1 MRTKIS
7 ICLST
12 ILALTVTSCV
22 DTLVPD
28 IQVPEGE
35 IPLNISSS
43 IDQNPTKVTADGFE
57 DKDALGLYAV
67 NYENDNQTPGTLKAE
82 GNQADHA
89 KYVFNEADWKW
100 NSVRPVYYKD
110 VNTNVDLYVYYPYA
124 EPDNVEAWN
133 FEVQKDQST
142 IRTDTSLGGYEAS
155 DFLWGKVENVTPT
168 ESKIPVRLTH
178 RMAGVEVKLQQGEG
192 FGEGEFESLE
202 KYILVTGTTRKASI
216 NFSTGDVSPIGGP
229 QATGIVMAPQTDGGF
244 RAIVVPQA
252 VEAGTYLFSITI
264 DGIVYRYKKDETI
277 SYETGKLSTFT
288 INVNRKSTSGE
299 YELELADFQISP
311 WVEDRN
317 THEAEARQYYVVNVE
332 TPGTLGRLIKADKKN
347 PDKIRNLKVT
357 GQITDTD
364 FYFMRDS
371 MEILEAVNLKEVKVR
386 NAWYS
391 QYDENGNYLIN
402 EKRPIIDDVIP
413 LCAFTGKKTL
423 VYFSFPEIVTH
434 IGESAFMGTN
444 LSGSLAL
451 PDDVISVCRDAF
463 YRTKISSVSFGEKI
477 QLISDGAFYECNAL
491 TGELHLPGSLKYIGI
506 SAFYNCRFS
515 GRLILPENLEEIGG
529 YAFRQAG
536 TFIGNL
542 EIPEKIRRLDNGT
555 FANSGFNQEL
565 LLNNTTSIGAS
576 CFQNCGFTGDLVI
589 PEGVI
594 SIEQSSFYEC
604 DFKSII
610 FPSTLKTIE
619 TDAFARNNRLSE
631 LVFPEGLV
639 SIGSESFSEGYF
651 INSISLPSTLQT
663 IGERAFSFC
672 TGISGITSYA
682 IEPPSIHD
690 NTFLGVAKD
699 NFALMVPEQSVVRY
713 KTETGWSDFKK
724 INAHYD
730 FSISKQLIRTL
741 NKGVTKKLVLRCPAG
756 YSWSIESSPD
766 WVEVNPTSG
775 IGKTDIT
782 ITVHDMSRTS
792 ELFDANI
799 GSFQYPSYV
808 QYAGRSGEIVFKI
821 EENGYSD
828 KLTIEQYDCDYADG
842 DLVVN
847 QRANTGPGID
857 IVFIG
862 EGYDAKDIV
871 DGKFLDDAQSG
882 YKHFFDIEPYATYR
896 DYFNV
901 SSIVSL
907 SGESGIETN
916 NTKIENKFITQGIL
930 DLNACFSWV
939 KQAIPGIILNK
950 SVVILIENNPIYGS
964 GITYMY
970 GDGTA
975 LSVCEV
981 SQEAYPYDYRGTIQH
996 EAGGHAFGKLG
1007 DEYIYHTAYIGTCP
1021 CSCCNH
1027 ADELLWYQSLGW
1039 FKNLS
1044 LSNDASH
1051 APWGHLVYDPRY
1063 SNVVDFYEGGY
1074 FHTRGVY
1081 RSEVTSCMNNN
1092 IPYFSAISRQ
1102 VIVERIKE
1110 YAGEEFSL
1118 EDFIAHDSFAVGT
1131 KSTSVE
1137 FDWTFGVDP
1146 LWNRGPEGGSV
1157 IYMGDHPNI
1166 K

>member
-1 MRTKIS
+1 MKTKIS
-7 ICLST
+7 ICLSA
-12 ILALTVTSCV
+12 ILALIVTSCV

-28 IQVPEGE
+28 IQVPDGE

-67 NYENDNQTPGTLKAE
+67 NYENDNQTPGTLKVE

-264 DGIVYRYKKDETI
+264 DGIVYRFKRDVTI
-277 SYETGKLSTFT
+277 DYEAGKLSTFT

-332 TPGTLGRLIKADKKN
+332 TPGTLGNLIKADKKN
-347 PDKIRNLKVT
+347 PNKIRNLKVT

-371 MEILEAVNLKEVKVR
+371 MEILEAINLKEATVKD
-386 NAWYS
+386 ALYS
-391 QYDENGNYLIN
+391 YFDESGKYVYEGIRKDNVLPRDSFR
-402 EKRPIIDDVIP
+402 E
-413 LCAFTGKKTL
+413 KKTL
-423 VYFSFPEIVTH
+423 VFFSFPEYVTG
-434 IGESAFMGTN
+434 IGESSFRETN
-444 LSGSLAL
+444 LSGAMVI
-451 PDDVISVCRDAF
+451 PDDVTSIGEFAF
-463 YRTKISSVSFGEKI
+463 YQTKISSLTVGSKLVNIGRYAFNRCNSLSGNLNLPEQLKRIGEA
-477 QLISDGAFYECNAL
+477 AFAGCAL
-491 TGELHLPGSLKYIGI
+491 
-506 SAFYNCRFS
+506 S
-515 GRLILPENLEEIGG
+515 GRLILPDNLEEIGSG
-529 YAFRQAG
+529 AFDYAGHFVG
-536 TFIGNL
+536 DL
-542 EIPEKIRRLDNGT
+542 VIPEKVKYLRDHT
-555 FANSGFNQEL
+555 FYGALSKGEL
-565 LLNNTTSIGAS
+565 KLNNVTTIENN
-576 CFQNCGFTGDLVI
+576 CFATCSLTGDLII

-594 SIEQSSFYEC
+594 SIGERAFTGC
-604 DFKSII
+604 KFTNVI
-610 FPSTLKTIE
+610 FPSSLRTIE
-619 TDAFARNNRLSE
+619 SEAFSGTPLDTIS
-631 LVFPEGLV
+631 LPEGLV
-639 SIGSESFSEGYF
+639 SIGNFAFSSCWF
-651 INSISLPSTLQT
+651 ITSLSLPSTLQT
-663 IGERAFSFC
+663 IGTGAFSGC
-672 TGISGITSYA
+672 SGISSISCFA
-682 IEPPSIHD
+682 IEPPTVLAEAF
-690 NTFLGVAKD
+690 NYVAKD
-699 NFALMVPEQSVVRY
+699 NFALEVPERSVVRY
-713 KTETGWSDFKK
+713 KTEPGWSDFKRVS
-724 INAHYD
+724 AHYD
-730 FSISKQLIRTL
+730 FSIERQKIRTL
-741 NKGVTKKLVLRCPAG
+741 NKGVTKELKLRCPAD
-756 YSWSIESSPD
+756 YAWSIDSKPD
-766 WVEVNPTSG
+766 WVDVNPVSG
-775 IGKTDIT
+775 VGKTDLT
-782 ITVHDMSRTS
+782 ITVSDMPRTS
-792 ELFDANI
+792 DLFEVNI
-799 GSFQYPSYV
+799 GSFQYPEYK

-821 EENGYSD
+821 NENGYSD

-847 QRANTGPGID
+847 QTANSGPGID

-862 EGYDAKDIV
+862 EGYDAKDIA
-871 DGKFLDDAQSG
+871 DGILLNDARNG
-882 YKHFFDIEPYATYR
+882 YKYFFNVEPYTTYKE
-896 DYFNV
+896 YFNV

-907 SGESGIETN
+907 SGESGIETA
-916 NTKIENKFITQGIL
+916 NTILDNKFINHGVL
-930 DLNACFSWV
+930 DYDACFSWV
-939 KQAIPGIILNK
+939 KKVMPKIDISRSVIIL
-950 SVVILIENNPIYGS
+950 LENTPQYYGW
-964 GITYMY
+964 TMMY
-970 GDGTA
+970 GDGSA
-975 LSVCEV
+975 LCVVPV
-981 SQEAYPYDYRGTIQH
+981 SQEAYPYDFRGLIQH
-996 EAGGHAFGKLG
+996 EAGGHAFGKLA
-1007 DEYIYHTAYIGTCP
+1007 DEYIYHCAYIET
-1021 CSCCNH
+1021 CSCACCKHSDN
-1027 ADELLWYQSLGW
+1027 LRFFQSLGW
-1039 FKNLS
+1039 FQNVS
-1044 LSNDASH
+1044 LSDNPSI